1 MRRVYLTPQ
10 LEQDRQCILA
20 LISVEAQGREELLW
34 IAYGLRES
42 AQSGREFLLR
52 LRDESCLALNSEYS
66 TRDGALNF
74 WQILRDGRPR
84 TCRQRRWAHRAVNV
98 QHKLSP
104 SMHAKAKEDLHVIN
118 ESRPT
123 ALSALRLQAN
133 PIARKAP
140 AHE

>member
-52 LRDESCLALNSEYS
+52 LRDENCPALELRILHPRRRPEFLADPPRWQAQNMPAAPL
-66 TRDGALNF
+66 GA
-74 WQILRDGRPR
+74 QG
-84 TCRQRRWAHRAVNV
+84 CQRAA
-98 QHKLSP
+98 
-104 SMHAKAKEDLHVIN
+104 
-118 ESRPT
+118 
-123 ALSALRLQAN
+123 
-133 PIARKAP
+133 
-140 AHE
+140 